1 MPLSAVIVDDE
12 QLARDELAYL
22 LKDVGDINVVA
33 QGKNGVEAVNLIR
46 EHNPDLVFL
55 DVQMP
60 GLDGF
65 GVIKKLLDRKVPLPK
80 IVFATAFD
88 QYAVKAFEVNAVDY
102 LLKPFDKKRVVQ
114 SVQKAR
120 AKLESSATSSDKL
133 ETLVRMLESQKPQ
146 TSKILIKAAGRLF
159 LVDQKDICYASIEDG
174 VISVATSGPAGMEGQ
189 SNCRTLE
196 ELLDSLDPNLFWRAH
211 RSYLVN
217 INRIK
222 EVVPWFK
229 SSYQLRMD
237 DKKRV
242 VQSVQKA
249 RAKLESSTTSSD
261 KLETLVRML
270 ESQKPQTSKIL
281 IKAAGRLFLVDQK
294 DICYAS
300 IEDGVISV
308 ATSGPAGMEGQ
319 SNCRT
324 LEELLDSLDPNLF
337 WRAHRSYLV
346 NINRIKEVVPWFKSS
361 YQLRM
366 DDKKQTEIP
375 VSRAQTRRLR
385 ELFGL

>member
-1 MPLSAVIVDDE
+1 MFFESRLRSAFRYTFSWEITVPLSAVIVDDE

-22 LKDVGDINVVA
+22 LKNIGDVDVVA
-33 QGKNGVEAVNLIR
+33 QGKNGLEAIQLIR

-65 GVIKKLLDRKVPLPK
+65 GVIKKLLDKKVTLPK

-102 LLKPFDKKRVVQ
+102 LLKPFDKKRVAQ
-114 SVQKAR
+114 SVQKVR
-120 AKLESSATSSDKL
+120 AKMEDATSPSDKL

-146 TSKILIKAAGRLF
+146 ATSKVLIKSMGRLL
-159 LVDQKDICYASIEDG
+159 LVDQRDICYASIEDG
-174 VISVATSGPAGMEGQ
+174 VITVVTAGQNGSEGQ

-196 ELLDSLDPNLFWRAH
+196 ELLDSLDP
-211 RSYLVN
+211 
-217 INRIK
+217 K
-222 EVVPWFK
+222 
-229 SSYQLRMD
+229 
-237 DKKRV
+237 
-242 VQSVQKA
+242 
-249 RAKLESSTTSSD
+249 
-261 KLETLVRML
+261 
-270 ESQKPQTSKIL
+270 
-281 IKAAGRLFLVDQK
+281 
-294 DICYAS
+294 
-300 IEDGVISV
+300 
-308 ATSGPAGMEGQ
+308 
-319 SNCRT
+319 
-324 LEELLDSLDPNLF
+324 LF

-366 DDKKQTEIP
+366 DDKKQTEVP
-375 VSRAQTRRLR
+375 VSRAQTKRLR

>member
-1 MPLSAVIVDDE
+1 MSLSAVIVDDE

-22 LKDVGDINVVA
+22 LKNVGEVNVVA
-33 QGKNGVEAVNLIR
+33 QGKNGLEAVSLIK

-102 LLKPFDKKRVVQ
+102 LLKPFDKKRVAQ
-114 SVQKAR
+114 SIQRAR
-120 AKLESSATSSDKL
+120 AKQEADGLPAEKIDA
-133 ETLVRMLESQKPQ
+133 LVRMIESQKQPS
-146 TSKILIKAAGRLF
+146 SKILVKAMGRML
-159 LVDQKDICYASIEDG
+159 LVDQKEICYAWIEEG
-174 VISVATSGPAGMEGQ
+174 VISVVTSGPAGIEGQ

-196 ELLDSLDPNLFWRAH
+196 ELLASLDAKLFWRAH

-217 INRIK
+217 INRI
-222 EVVPWFK
+222 
-229 SSYQLRMD
+229 R
-237 DKKRV
+237 
-242 VQSVQKA
+242 
-249 RAKLESSTTSSD
+249 
-261 KLETLVRML
+261 
-270 ESQKPQTSKIL
+270 
-281 IKAAGRLFLVDQK
+281 
-294 DICYAS
+294 
-300 IEDGVISV
+300 
-308 ATSGPAGMEGQ
+308 
-319 SNCRT
+319 
-324 LEELLDSLDPNLF
+324 
-337 WRAHRSYLV
+337 
-346 NINRIKEVVPWFKSS
+346 EVVPWFKSS

-375 VSRAQTRRLR
+375 VSRAQTKRLR